1 MPGDQI
7 EDRIHAFKKWEYD
20 ILLSTTIIENGVNFL
35 RANTIIII
43 DPEEFW
49 LASLHQLRGR
59 VGRQDIDA
67 YCYLMYRKPELGK
80 EEKERLITI
89 ANNTHLGAG
98 FEIAMRDME
107 IRWAWDV
114 LGIKQSGRS
123 RDIGMTL
130 YFRLLE
136 ERIAE
141 LRDEKKRRVLTKIEL
156 DISYIL
162 PEEYFLSEADKLN
175 FFREIENLETLEE
188 LEEMEIEVQSEKY
201 KVKSGN
207 NTPDSSFSN
216 LFLLIRTR
224 LILSEY
230 HVIKLSKI
238 GMNYVFD
245 LSDTSTVDDTKKFLE
260 RFDTEK
266 RMVLLS
272 TKKIRIEIKYWKRIE
287 FFLQDITSG

>member
-1 MPGDQI
+1 
-7 EDRIHAFKKWEYD
+7 
-20 ILLSTTIIENGVNFL
+20 
-35 RANTIIII
+35 
-43 DPEEFW
+43 
-49 LASLHQLRGR
+49 
-59 VGRQDIDA
+59 
-67 YCYLMYRKPELGK
+67 MYRKPELGK

-107 IRWAWDV
+107 IRGAGDV

-123 RDIGMTL
+123 KDIGLTL

-156 DISYIL
+156 DLSYIL

-188 LEEMEIEVQSEKY
+188 LEEIEAEVE
-201 KVKSGN
+201 SGN
-207 NTPDSSFSN
+207 NTKDSSFSN
-216 LFLLIRTR
+216 LFLLVRTR

-230 HVIKLSKI
+230 HVTKLSKI

-245 LSDTSTVDDTKKFLE
+245 LSEISTVDDTKRFLE

-266 RMVLLS
+266 NMILLS
-272 TKKIRIEIKYWKRIE
+272 TKKIRVETKYWKSVVS
-287 FFLQDITSG
+287 FLDEVIV